1 MQNKTDYIYAPKVDI
16 NEGISSGTITKA
28 AMVFTKEYFYVI
40 PFESLKVLG
49 ANMESKYH
57 SANDFISDLFKQIP
71 EINIDDFH
79 GQMVSYLPPERIYW
93 VNELDKFTIQVGFWI
108 FGGMRVKKKWQQ
120 LQTFNLQP
128 KSLRTELKLFY
139 RMQ

>member
-28 AMVFTKEYFYVI
+28 AMFFTKEYFYVI

-57 SANDFISDLFKQIP
+57 SVNDFVSDLFKQIP

-128 KSLRTELKLFY
+128 KSLRAELKLFY